1 MNKSDRVALTELQ
14 EDLRIQGTSG
24 WVGSTQE
31 KGSNGEILSPSFCV
45 TILLCHH
52 TGENP
57 FAGVKQLIY
66 SLQRESKAS
75 SPFPSCIWKSLPLLA
90 WLRAVPSA
98 GLGCAQGIP
107 QCPPSLL
114 WVLWGARGFPRAPGT
129 PSTQGCLSKGWMR
142 CGRLCLVLPW
152 GLQGLGKICHGILE
166 RLGWRGP

>member
-1 MNKSDRVALTELQ
+1 MNKSDTVALTELQ

-52 TGENP
+52 RGENP

-66 SLQRESKAS
+66 SLQRDSKAS

-107 QCPPSLL
+107 QCPQPALGSVGCQRLPQGP
-114 WVLWGARGFPRAPGT
+114 WDPQHPGV
-129 PSTQGCLSKGWMR
+129 PFKGWMR

-152 GLQGLGKICHGILE
+152 DLQGLEKICHGILE